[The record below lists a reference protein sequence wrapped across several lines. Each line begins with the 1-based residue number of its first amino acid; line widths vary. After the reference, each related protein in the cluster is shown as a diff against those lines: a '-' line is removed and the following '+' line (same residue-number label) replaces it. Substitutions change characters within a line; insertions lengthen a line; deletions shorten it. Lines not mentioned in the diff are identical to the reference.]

1 MWIRTETQ
9 DDLDAIGQ
17 VIGAA
22 FAEQPGN
29 GRPEQRIVDALREA
43 GALTLSLV
51 ADIDGRIAGCIAF
64 SPITIS
70 SPPGSEA
77 AGAWFGLGPVAVL
90 PQDQRHGVGKALVR
104 AGLTELERL
113 RAAGCVVLGEP
124 RYYQQFGFRAGSGLR
139 LANVPAEY
147 FMALSLG
154 GAIAQG
160 EVRYHPAFGL
170 TGI

>member
-9 DDLDAIGQ
+9 DDLDAIRQ
-17 VIGAA
+17 VIGEA

-29 GRPEQRIVDALREA
+29 GRPEQRIVDGLREA

-70 SPPGSEA
+70 SLPGGEGA
-77 AGAWFGLGPVAVL
+77 VAWFGLGPVAVL
-90 PQDQRHGVGKALVR
+90 PRDQRHGVGKALVR

-147 FMALSLG
+147 FMALALD
-154 GAIAQG
+154 GATPQG

-170 TGI
+170 S

>member
-9 DDLDAIGQ
+9 DDLDAIAQ

-90 PQDQRHGVGKALVR
+90 PQDQRHSVGKALVR
-104 AGLTELERL
+104 AG
-113 RAAGCVVLGEP
+113 GCVVLGEP

-170 TGI
+170 TGILA